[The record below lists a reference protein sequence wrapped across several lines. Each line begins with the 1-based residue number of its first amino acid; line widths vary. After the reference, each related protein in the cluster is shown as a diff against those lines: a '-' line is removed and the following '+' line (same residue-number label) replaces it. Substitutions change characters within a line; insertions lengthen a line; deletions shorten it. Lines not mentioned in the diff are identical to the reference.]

1 MKKKLILL
9 PIAGMLCYVL
19 SSYSAGPG
27 AKLLTTGDRTG
38 ATIST
43 VGCGS
48 GCHATSATAST
59 ALTLELYDA
68 AGTTLITTGYVGGT
82 AYKIRLKGTNTSTS
96 TTNLKKFG
104 FQVSAVKTSSTS
116 TNEGTLTAVAG
127 GHLGTYG
134 GISIVEHSSSLEP
147 ATGTGGTGTTYVV
160 PDIPWTAPIT
170 GTGSVTVFAVLNAVN
185 GDGGSDVGDLWN
197 KTTLVLPEATSSVAP
212 ITGTMTVCV
221 TATTALT
228 DATAGGTWSS
238 SATTIATVNTTGL
251 VTGVAP
257 GTATITYN
265 AGASG
270 NATTTVTVSTATT
283 PAAVSGANIVCV
295 GTHIYMSDATAGGAW
310 SSSATTIATAG
321 TSGTITGVAVGTA
334 TISYTVTNSCGTA
347 SAAKTVTVKAAGGTC
362 VSGVEPATAIIGTSL
377 KVYPNPSRG
386 AFTIN
391 VESADNTPAHVIIT
405 SITGTVVKQYDT
417 TTNKSVEVTTNNPAG
432 IYFVSAR
439 TISGVYVSKI
449 LTQ

>member
-19 SSYSAGPG
+19 SSYSSGPG
-27 AKLLTTGDRTG
+27 TSVGDRTG
-38 ATIST
+38 ATPATS
-43 VGCGS
+43 GCSVSG
-48 GCHATSATAST
+48 GCHAPSATTST
-59 ALTLELYDA
+59 GVTLELYDA
-68 AGTTLITTGYVGGT
+68 TGTTLVTTGYVGGT
-82 AYKIRLKGTNTSTS
+82 AYKIRLKGVNTST
-96 TTNLKKFG
+96 TVTNLKKFG

-116 TNEGTLTAVAG
+116 TNEGTLAAVAG
-127 GHLGTYG
+127 CHLGTYG
-134 GISIVEHSSSLEP
+134 GISIVEHSSALTP

-160 PDIPWTAPIT
+160 PDIPWTAPAT

-185 GDGGSDVGDLWN
+185 GDGGDDAGDKWN
-197 KTTLVLPEATSSVAP
+197 TTTLVLPEATSSVAP

-221 TATTALT
+221 AATTALT

-238 SATTIATVNTTGL
+238 SATAIATVNSTGL

-270 NATTTVTVSTATT
+270 NATTTVTVSTAT
-283 PAAVSGANIVCV
+283 PAALTGANIVCV
-295 GTHIYMSDATAGGAW
+295 GTHIYMSDATAGGVW

-347 SAAKTVTVKAAGGTC
+347 SATKTVTVKAAGGSC
-362 VSGVEPATAIIGTSL
+362 VSGIEPTTTITSTSL

-386 AFTIN
+386 AFAIN

-405 SITGTVVKQYDT
+405 SITGAVVKEYDT
-417 TTNKSVEVTTNNPAG
+417 TTNKSVEVTINNPAG
-432 IYFVSAR
+432 IYFLSAR